1 MNFFSV
7 NGKRAKSRK
16 RVRLSK
22 KNMARVKASCTK
34 KRGLKPNNSF
44 SKGGNGCNLVQVK
57 RKNPVVSMT
66 DENGVKVYHVRK
78 IMTDE
83 AIADKI
89 SEYFPSSHYSLIV
102 KEDTDVWGVDEN
114 GNREKLLVKFRKR
127 VIPENLCQAGIDNL
141 KKAAMKKHDN
151 RGASAGPIDLN
162 KMPIR
167 K

>member
-1 MNFFSV
+1 
-7 NGKRAKSRK
+7 
-16 RVRLSK
+16 
-22 KNMARVKASCTK
+22 MALRCIII
-34 KRGLKPNNSF
+34 
-44 SKGGNGCNLVQVK
+44 
-57 RKNPVVSMT
+57 
-66 DENGVKVYHVRK
+66 RK

-127 VIPENLCQAGIDNL
+127 VIPENLCQGIDNL

-151 RGASAGPIDLN
+151 RGAAAGPIDLN
-162 KMPIR
+162 KMPLYANDASKFVKKSKFRILAYVS
-167 K
+167 KETGQLVNNSLEIKVYII